1 MLPLNDFSA
10 MACSSKL
17 RLSLYRIHTGGP
29 MSYTLK
35 NGWLAEAKAVPSP
48 NFGARPD
55 DGKLD
60 LLVIHNISLPPGQYE
75 GDCIERFFTNCL
87 DLGEHE
93 YFSQLR
99 GMEVSAHLLIRRNGE
114 LIQFVSLDDRA
125 WHAGQSCFEGRENC
139 NDFSIGI
146 ELEGTDNEPYS
157 NRQYSTLQAVTKA
170 LMREYPDINHNT
182 IVGHNDIAPGRKT
195 DPGPMFDWDRFLLS
209 LTILGETT

>member
-1 MLPLNDFSA
+1 
-10 MACSSKL
+10 
-17 RLSLYRIHTGGP
+17 

-35 NGWLAEAKAVPSP
+35 NGWLAEAKSVPSP
-48 NFGARPD
+48 NFGPRPD
-55 DGKLD
+55 DGTLD

-157 NRQYSTLQAVTKA
+157 NKQYSTLQSVTKA